1 MENTKI
7 IQLKKALKE
16 ISGFDVK
23 RFIIIASGDL
33 PDGRQRDTVAFEGNI
48 SEIAITVAMNMIA
61 DQDTRKI
68 ILKAAEILYA
78 EEDQLKKTFEDYI
91 QEIYEEDVKGE

>member
-7 IQLKKALKE
+7 IQLKKAVKE

-33 PDGRQRDTVAFEGNI
+33 PDGRQRDTVAFEGSI
-48 SEIAITVAMNMIA
+48 SEIAVTVAMNMIA

-68 ILKAAEILYA
+68 ILKPPLPKGRMTAQAVEGFSSKFTILSCIS
-78 EEDQLKKTFEDYI
+78 E
-91 QEIYEEDVKGE
+91 